1 MKQDITLDHL
11 MLDTWLLVASLKNG
25 TKIENGDTLYQKA
38 IEMINDVKQKLQEQK
53 QSDENIEHITY
64 AQCALLDEA
73 VLDRTEVDS
82 GYNAWVQTPLQ
93 VKFFNTMNAG
103 EIIFE
108 RIKTVLNQ
116 PAPNMMVLTCFQR
129 VLALGYQGRY
139 KHLSQHDLISLTKTL
154 TDKVGIFDF
163 QPQPIL
169 INTRHK
175 SPFFRYLKSFYL
187 WIIVSIIFVLCLW
200 IGLNYHLEQ
209 LIHQWLPIIN
219 N

>member
-1 MKQDITLDHL
+1 MKNDITLDSI

-25 TKIENGDTLYQKA
+25 IKIEDGDKLYQKA
-38 IEMINDVKQKLQEQK
+38 ITMVNTVKKELQEQK
-53 QSDENIEHITY
+53 QSEENIEHITY

-73 VLDRTEVDS
+73 VLDRTEMDS
-82 GYNAWVQTPLQ
+82 GYNAWVQNPLQ

-103 EIIFE
+103 EILFE

-116 PAPNMMVLTCFQR
+116 PSPNLVVLTCFQR

-139 KHLSQHDLISLTKTL
+139 KHLSKHDLTSLTETL

-163 QPQPIL
+163 QQQPIL
-169 INTRHK
+169 INTYYK
-175 SPFFRYLKSFYL
+175 SPFFRYLRSFYL
-187 WIIVSIIFVLCLW
+187 WIIISIIIVTFLW
-200 IGLNYHLEQ
+200 IGLNSHLEQ
-209 LIHQWLPIIN
+209 LLHQLLPVIN

>member
-1 MKQDITLDHL
+1 MKDNIALDSL

-25 TKIENGDTLYQKA
+25 TKIEDGDKLYQKA
-38 IEMINDVKQKLQEQK
+38 ISMVDTVKKKLQEQK
-53 QSDENIEHITY
+53 QSEENIEHITY

-73 VLDRTEVDS
+73 VLDRTEMDS
-82 GYNAWVQTPLQ
+82 GYNSWVQTPLQ

-103 EIIFE
+103 EILFE

-116 PAPNMMVLTCFQR
+116 PSPNIIVLTCFQR

-139 KHLSQHDLISLTKTL
+139 KHLSKHDLTSLIKTL
-154 TDKVGIFDF
+154 TDKVGILDF

-169 INTRHK
+169 IKARSK
-175 SPFFRYLKSFYL
+175 LPFFRFFQSFYL
-187 WIIVSIIFVLCLW
+187 WIVFSFLVVLLLW
-200 IGLNYHLEQ
+200 VGLTCHLEQ
-209 LIHQWLPIIN
+209 LLHQWLPVIN